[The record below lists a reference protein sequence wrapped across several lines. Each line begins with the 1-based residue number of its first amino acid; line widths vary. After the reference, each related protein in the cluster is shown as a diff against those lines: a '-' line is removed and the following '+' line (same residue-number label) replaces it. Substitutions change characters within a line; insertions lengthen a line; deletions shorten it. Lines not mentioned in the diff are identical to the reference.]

1 MTGILNIQINPSFN
15 KPEVNLKKIE
25 HFIKKN
31 SDKKLDIVVLPEF
44 FSTGNDYENYT
55 RYAVDE
61 NGGETIEFIKNL
73 AKKYNTNIIAGTVI
87 EKSGLNYYNTV
98 FAIDRKGQITGKY
111 RKIHLF
117 DYMGGNEREIFT
129 PGENIVTINTDIG
142 NIGLAVSHDI
152 RFPLLYKNLSKAGAD
167 IIIQPCA
174 WIIPDEI
181 YNDINSLKYAQDMWI
196 AINRTR
202 AYDNQVYLITSNQTK
217 TSGSN
222 GSAIGTSLIIA
233 PTSEVI
239 ANAKNDQGAVY
250 TQIDMQLVRYYKSIC
265 PIAQID

>member
-1 MTGILNIQINPSFN
+1 
-15 KPEVNLKKIE
+15 
-25 HFIKKN
+25 
-31 SDKKLDIVVLPEF
+31 
-44 FSTGNDYENYT
+44 
-55 RYAVDE
+55 
-61 NGGETIEFIKNL
+61 
-73 AKKYNTNIIAGTVI
+73 
-87 EKSGLNYYNTV
+87 
-98 FAIDRKGQITGKY
+98 
-111 RKIHLF
+111 
-117 DYMGGNEREIFT
+117 
-129 PGENIVTINTDIG
+129 
-142 NIGLAVSHDI
+142 
-152 RFPLLYKNLSKAGAD
+152 
-167 IIIQPCA
+167 
-174 WIIPDEI
+174 
-181 YNDINSLKYAQDMWI
+181 MWI